1 MDEPHTNNCA
11 CLTRLFRFSKTQ
23 VDRLGAEK
31 RPKNPKLAST
41 TVVFFF
47 ASPEPLRSCS
57 SLLRFCSGCSHCLP
71 YTPSFGTPLALT
83 KARGGNP
90 CSEPSSEGHQAWV
103 RRSQPSGFR
112 GASKQ
117 EKRLLTFSVRLART
131 ELSPKFS
138 KSLSLLGEKYCPLQ
152 KTKRGPP
159 HEQNY
164 RQNFQK
170 V

>member
-1 MDEPHTNNCA
+1 MDEPHTKNCA

-31 RPKNPKLAST
+31 RPKKNPKLAST

-57 SLLRFCSGCSHCLP
+57 SRYSAFCSGCSHCLP

-90 CSEPSSEGHQAWV
+90 CSEPSSEGGANQAGLEG
-103 RRSQPSGFR
+103 P
-112 GASKQ
+112 ASKATSYV
-117 EKRLLTFSVRLART
+117 LSSAGTNRT
-131 ELSPKFS
+131 IAKKF
-138 KSLSLLGEKYCPLQ
+138 GE
-152 KTKRGPP
+152 
-159 HEQNY
+159 
-164 RQNFQK
+164 